1 MYSKFLNL
9 ETEKRNR
16 ILNAA
21 LDEFVQKGYDNAST
35 NEIVKK
41 AGISKGL
48 LFHYFKNKKQLY
60 LFLYD
65 YTLDMFE
72 KEFFEKMDSMENDIF
87 IKMRQIVLLK
97 LALIHKHP
105 DMFNFLLT
113 AVREESPEI
122 TLRNK
127 ELIERSYVK
136 ILENIDLSPFR
147 EDLDI
152 PSAINIIVWTLQ
164 GYSNQIQE
172 KNKFLSLDEI
182 NYDEILAKVDG
193 YLKVLRKSFYK

>member
-1 MYSKFLNL
+1 MFSKFLSL
-9 ETEKRNR
+9 ETEKRDR

-21 LDEFVQKGYDNAST
+21 LDEFVQKGYYNAST

-60 LFLYD
+60 LYLYD
-65 YTLDMFE
+65 YTLDIFE

-87 IKMRQIVLLK
+87 TKMRQIVLLK
-97 LALIHKHP
+97 LELIYKHP
-105 DMFNFLLT
+105 DMFNFLLA

-136 ILENIDLSPFR
+136 ILENIDLSSFK

-152 PSAINIIVWTLQ
+152 PKAINIIVWTLQ
-164 GYSNQIQE
+164 GFSNEVQE
-172 KNKFLSLDEI
+172 KIKFLSLDEI
-182 NYDEILAKVDG
+182 NYDEILAKMDG
-193 YLKVLRKSFYK
+193 YLELLRKSFYK